1 MMSGS
6 FPSIPEGRNGWP
18 WVADASVPE
27 NRTGNSIPRISVV
40 TPSFNQGEFLEA
52 TIRSVLLQ
60 GYPNLQYI
68 IVDGGSTDQ
77 SNGILDKYRHLVDVV
92 IQEEDHGQSD
102 AINKGLALA
111 DGEIFNWINS
121 DDMIRPGVLWEL
133 ANRINDKY
141 DLYTFPSLVEGEG
154 VKPYLMQ
161 NENLSAYRILRADRY
176 SFSQPGLWFRLDR
189 LRECGG
195 IDTTLNYGFD
205 WDLLIRYLS
214 RNPRVRYLS
223 TAGAVFRLHDQSKTC
238 IESAKDNETENRFRQ
253 ENGVIRDKL
262 EQTLSRPLSNASR
275 LGRLRE
281 PWNNRMIE
289 LLDDFDQSP
298 FVSAMIIAREAS
310 LQPRARFSAR
320 TLGAIARLLSRYFRG
335 PAKPE

>member
-1 MMSGS
+1 MMSRS
-6 FPSIPEGRNGWP
+6 LPPVPEGRHGWP
-18 WVADASVPE
+18 WTAVASLPQDGKGDSVP
-27 NRTGNSIPRISVV
+27 RVSVV

-68 IVDGGSTDQ
+68 IVDGGSTDH
-77 SNGILDKYRHLVDVV
+77 SNLILDKYRHLIDVV
-92 IQEEDHGQSD
+92 IQEEDQGQSD

-111 DGEIFNWINS
+111 DGQLFNWINS
-121 DDMIRPGVLWEL
+121 DDLIQPGVLWEL
-133 ANRINDKY
+133 GTRINDEC
-141 DLYTFPSLVEGEG
+141 DLYTFPSSVEGQG
-154 VKPYLMQ
+154 IKPYLMR

-189 LRECGG
+189 LRKCGG

-214 RNPRVRYLS
+214 SNPRVRYSS
-223 TAGAVFRLHDQSKTC
+223 TVGALFRLHAQSKTC
-238 IESAKDNETENRFRQ
+238 IESAKENETENRFRQ
-253 ENGVIRDKL
+253 ECGVIRDKL
-262 EQTLSRPLSNASR
+262 EQTLPRRLSNASR

-310 LQPRARFSAR
+310 QQPRARFSAR
-320 TLGAIARLLSRYFRG
+320 TLGAVARLLSRYFRR
-335 PAKPE
+335 PLRSE